1 MIVVNISRYAMVDLI
16 MLNVITIRY
25 ENRMKLY
32 YLYIQ
37 LNETERLD
45 SVKDDLIAQL
55 LSKASTNCL

>member
-1 MIVVNISRYAMVDLI
+1 MVDLI

>member
-1 MIVVNISRYAMVDLI
+1 MIVLNISRYAMVDLI